1 MTFELEAD
9 GVRFWCSSPKWTR
22 KLVEKGARLVDAAQ
36 AEYLRGEVDAMTARH
51 GLPRGASLPLGPDMR
66 SRMQQQHQESPEW
79 VRDAIDAAAI
89 ALVVFAMLLVVV
101 LRG

>member
-1 MTFELEAD
+1 
-9 GVRFWCSSPKWTR
+9 
-22 KLVEKGARLVDAAQ
+22 
-36 AEYLRGEVDAMTARH
+36 
-51 GLPRGASLPLGPDMR
+51 MR

-89 ALVVFAMLLVVV
+89 AVVLIAMVLVVV

>member
-36 AEYLRGEVDAMTARH
+36 AEYLSGEVDAMDRSAR
-51 GLPRGASLPLGPDMR
+51 P
-66 SRMQQQHQESPEW
+66 
-79 VRDAIDAAAI
+79 AAGSEPPA
-89 ALVVFAMLLVVV
+89 
-101 LRG
+101 RT